1 MPEPLGMNGPRQVE
15 MPVGVLV
22 EKRPAKSRWADAV
35 WRPVSVMPGEAMAE
49 PWTQIAEEEDGT
61 RRYWAGAERLTLYRA
76 DTEAY
81 RFNLEAEPRIY
92 VVLRLCD
99 EASALP
105 YQLHLVTLSP
115 YEAQDHLD
123 SDEDIVEALPL
134 VPQILEFLE
143 AFVATQPEP
152 PAFKKR
158 RRDKAVPDR
167 LQFSKEPIF
176 QQRKRPNGGGDL

>member
-1 MPEPLGMNGPRQVE
+1 MSAPRQAE

-22 EKRPAKSRWADAV
+22 EKRPAKSVWIDAI
-35 WRPVSVMPGEAMAE
+35 WRPVSVMAGEALAE
-49 PWTQIAEEEDGT
+49 PWTPIAEEDDGT
-61 RRYWAGAERLTLYRA
+61 LRYWAGTERLVLYRG

-81 RFNLEAEPRIY
+81 RFNLQGDPRIY
-92 VVLRLCD
+92 VILRPRGG
-99 EASALP
+99 AGAVP
-105 YQLHLVTLSP
+105 YEVHLVTLSP

-123 SDEDIVEALPL
+123 SDEDIVEALPV

-143 AFVATQPEP
+143 RFVAAQPDP

-167 LQFSKEPIF
+167 LQFSKDPIF
-176 QQRKRPNGGGDL
+176 LQRRRPGEGEEV

>member
-1 MPEPLGMNGPRQVE
+1 MESPRQAE

-22 EKRPAKSRWADAV
+22 EKRPAKSLWVDAV
-35 WRPVSVMPGEAMAE
+35 WRPVSVMPGEAGVA
-49 PWTQIAEEEDGT
+49 PWTAIAEEEDGT
-61 RRYWAGAERLTLYRA
+61 LRYWAGGERLTLYRG

-81 RFNLEAEPRIY
+81 RSNLEGDTRIY
-92 VVLRLCD
+92 VVLRPR
-99 EASALP
+99 EGAGELP
-105 YQLHLVTLSP
+105 YEMHLVTLSP

-123 SDEDIVEALPL
+123 SDDDIVEALPI
-134 VPQILEFLE
+134 VPQIREFLE
-143 AFVATQPEP
+143 QFVAAQPEP

-176 QQRKRPNGGGDL
+176 LQRNRPSEGEEH